1 MIELDLQIACSEKNL
16 PSVEQFEQWLNAA
29 LNEYKPNAEVTIRC
43 VEALESQTLNNDYR
57 GKDKPT
63 NVLSFVLDAPPM
75 IEIDLLG
82 DLVICKEIIESE
94 AIAQEKVLNEHW
106 AHMVVHGALHLL
118 GFDHIDPDQAIEMES
133 LEKEI
138 LLTLGIDDPYRDDL
152 V

>member
-1 MIELDLQIACSEKNL
+1 MIELDLQIACSEDNL

-29 LNEYKPNAEVTIRC
+29 LNAYKPNAEVTIRC
-43 VEALESQTLNNDYR
+43 VDASESQELNNDYR

-63 NVLSFVLDAPPM
+63 NVLSFSFDAPPM

-82 DLVICKEIIESE
+82 DLVICKEIIEHE
-94 AIAQEKVLNEHW
+94 AIAQEKTLNDHW